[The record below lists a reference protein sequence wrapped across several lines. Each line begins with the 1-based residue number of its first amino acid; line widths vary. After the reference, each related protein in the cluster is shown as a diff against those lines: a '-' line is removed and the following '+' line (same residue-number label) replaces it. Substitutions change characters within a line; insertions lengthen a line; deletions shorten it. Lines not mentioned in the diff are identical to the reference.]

1 MRSGVGARRL
11 QTCCNEGFFEDGI
24 HYLAVLERSVW
35 CALGHEQCS
44 RGGNAIMPDVG
55 GERFADIWRNRH
67 AIMPLS
73 LAAHEKFT
81 GSPVNIAELDGD
93 DLRRSQPKTGHQ
105 QRHCI

>member
-1 MRSGVGARRL
+1 
-11 QTCCNEGFFEDGI
+11 
-24 HYLAVLERSVW
+24 
-35 CALGHEQCS
+35 
-44 RGGNAIMPDVG
+44 MPDVG

-105 QRHCI
+105 QRHCIIAPPMFRAAPHGCQQGFHLLGRKMSGKSLPISLGHARHA